1 MVELGQ
7 LLYEVYPM
15 LDAPLK
21 DLVEHLKSY
30 SKIRGNAWV
39 LKKCI
44 YTNNFF
50 FFFLNPQKTTI
61 LNVVLQIPIL
71 HLRAMTAKTHHQQ
84 YLNTKH
90 IWLVCRRLVF
100 PLEFHAMEAAN
111 YNGCQRSD

>member
-39 LKKCI
+39 LKSAFTRTI
-44 YTNNFF
+44 FF
-50 FFFLNPQKTTI
+50 FFFKS
-61 LNVVLQIPIL
+61 
-71 HLRAMTAKTHHQQ
+71 
-84 YLNTKH
+84 TKDNN
-90 IWLVCRRLVF
+90 IKRGST
-100 PLEFHAMEAAN
+100 N
-111 YNGCQRSD
+111 SDPTSPGNDS

>member
-30 SKIRGNAWV
+30 SKIRGNAWIIRSAFTRTKKL
-39 LKKCI
+39 LKK
-44 YTNNFF
+44 
-50 FFFLNPQKTTI
+50 NPQKTTI

-71 HLRAMTAKTHHQQ
+71 HLLAMTAKTHYQQ

-111 YNGCQRSD
+111 YNGCQRID